1 MMLPSI
7 MLSIDESVSS
17 NIPEGVSSN
26 IPKGASSNIPK
37 GASSNIPKGASSNI
51 PEGVQLDIAA
61 RIIVES
67 IASGLTK
74 TGSMGIGELL
84 LGFCEKYEGFGLYL
98 QGIFK
103 DLIIALA
110 KGKNHTKLTLERI
123 TELPEI
129 LNVPN
134 IEKDFAARLILK
146 CLVSGHTKARL
157 IGLGELL
164 RRLCSKHKGFDS
176 FMRENLENLIVTL
189 VDEDEYQT
197 TRTLEI
203 ISELPQVIFGA
214 SEPLETTNTKIKED
228 FAARTIVKSLWSR
241 NLKAPV
247 KDIIDLLKEFCG
259 RYTGFLSFL
268 KKDLLRTI
276 TALIRLAHGL
286 DDLLEIS
293 ELPKTFLDMSEP
305 SEITDTEI
313 EEDFAVR
320 IIAEQLCDLKVPVN
334 DVIASLKEFCVR
346 YTGFRSFLKKNFQ
359 RLVKDLILLSNG
371 SIHNL
376 REISELPQTLCM
388 CKPSETIATSEVT
401 PEITCYEDEE
411 FPPQDD
417 SLDVAFEPTELVEED
432 NLLEPGSSSS
442 SAYASVASESFE
454 SSEEEY
460 SRDPK
465 FVDNEAF
472 ARAYQAMIGNK

>member
-1 MMLPSI
+1 MMSSSI
-7 MLSIDESVSS
+7 MLSINEDVSS
-17 NIPEGVSSN
+17 NIPEGV
-26 IPKGASSNIPK
+26 
-37 GASSNIPKGASSNI
+37 SSNI

-67 IASGLTK
+67 IASGDTK
-74 TGSMGIGELL
+74 TGSRGIGELL
-84 LGFCEKYEGFGLYL
+84 CGFCEKYEGFGLYL
-98 QGIFK
+98 QGILE

-110 KGKNHTKLTLERI
+110 KGENHTKLTLERI
-123 TELPEI
+123 SELPEI

-134 IEKDFAARLILK
+134 IEKDFAVRLILK
-146 CLVSGHTKARL
+146 CLVSGHTKAL
-157 IGLGELL
+157 LTGLGELL
-164 RRLCSKHKGFDS
+164 RGFCSKHKGFDS
-176 FMRENLENLIVTL
+176 FIQENLEKLIVTL
-189 VDEDEYQT
+189 VTEDKYQT
-197 TRTLEI
+197 IRTLEI

-214 SEPLETTNTKIKED
+214 CEPSETTNTKIKED

-313 EEDFAVR
+313 KEDFAAC
-320 IIAEQLCDLKVPVN
+320 IIAERIYALKVPVK
-334 DVIASLKEFCVR
+334 DVIASLKGFCVR
-346 YTGFRSFLKKNFQ
+346 YAGFRSFLKEIFQ
-359 RLVKDLILLSNG
+359 GLVKQLIPLSNG
-371 SIHNL
+371 SIRDL
-376 REISELPQTLCM
+376 REISKLPQTLGM
-388 CKPSETIATSEVT
+388 CEPLETITTSEVT
-401 PEITCYEDEE
+401 PEIICYEDEE
-411 FPPQDD
+411 FPPQDN
-417 SLDVAFEPTELVEED
+417 SLDVA
-432 NLLEPGSSSS
+432 
-442 SAYASVASESFE
+442 SETTE
-454 SSEEEY
+454 SSEEDY
-460 SRDPK
+460 SRNPK